1 MRPDHGGRIELK
13 LCAGTD
19 ASARYLVTI
28 FTPEREVSTE
38 VAVDAATGGLTLG
51 EWQSGT
57 PPSWL
62 EGLAKTLLRTALR
75 SKQSDGEW
83 PRRVT
88 RWRPEPKV

>member
-13 LCAGTD
+13 LCAGAE

-28 FTPEREVSTE
+28 FTAEGEVSAE
-38 VAVDAATGGLTLG
+38 VTIDAASGSLALG
-51 EWQSGT
+51 EWQAGA

-62 EGLAKTLLRTALR
+62 ESLAKTLLRTTLR
-75 SKQSDGEW
+75 TKTSDGEW

-88 RWRPEPKV
+88 RWRPEPQT

>member
-13 LCAGTD
+13 LAAGTV

-28 FTPEREVSTE
+28 FTPNNEVSTQ
-38 VAVDAATGGLTLG
+38 VAVDAASGGLTFD
-51 EWQSGT
+51 EWQAGT

-62 EGLAKTLLRTALR
+62 EALAKTLLRTTLR
-75 SKQSDGEW
+75 TMQSDGEW

-88 RWRPEPKV
+88 RWRPEPKI